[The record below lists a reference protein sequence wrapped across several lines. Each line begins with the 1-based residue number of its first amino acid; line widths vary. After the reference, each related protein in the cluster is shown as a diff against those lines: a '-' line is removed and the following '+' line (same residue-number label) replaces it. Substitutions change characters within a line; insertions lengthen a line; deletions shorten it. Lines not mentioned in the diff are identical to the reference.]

1 MDENLEAQEPDTNLM
16 ATLWQPYGNLMATL
30 WQPYDL
36 AWKNLAMRRYEI
48 DFEYSDIRLAETKNN
63 TYLCSGLSLTVLKVV
78 PLVCE
83 YKRVV
88 ARHQTKQCLPLH
100 FFPKDWIV
108 GTDLVLDVHFHKKPP
123 ACEGRRFLYV

>member
-1 MDENLEAQEPDTNLM
+1 MDENLEAQEPNT
-16 ATLWQPYGNLMATL
+16 NLMATL

-36 AWKNLAMRRYEI
+36 AWKNLALRRYKN
-48 DFEYSDIRLAETKNN
+48 DFEYSDIHLAETKNN
-63 TYLCSGLSLTVLKVV
+63 AYLCNGLSLTFSKVV

-100 FFPKDWIV
+100 FFPKDCIV
-108 GTDLVLDVHFHKKPP
+108 GTDFSVRCAFHKKPP
-123 ACEGRRFLYV
+123 ACEGRRFLCV